1 MTKEEREE
9 IESLKRMVKDGSVTV
24 KELKEK
30 VSKLEETSAAQG
42 AVIEDLESRLG
53 AVESKVM

>member
-9 IESLKRMVKDGSVTV
+9 IESLKRMVKDASVTL

-30 VSKLEETSAAQG
+30 VLKLEEKVAAQG
-42 AVIEDLESRLG
+42 SMIEELQSRL
-53 AVESKVM
+53 AA

>member
-9 IESLKRMVKDGSVTV
+9 IDSLKRMVKDASVTL

-30 VSKLEETSAAQG
+30 VSKLEVTAAAQG
-42 AVIEDLESRLG
+42 AMIEELKSRL
-53 AVESKVM
+53 A